1 MMLVLGLLV
10 YFTLDAENKMTA
22 QWSVKS
28 DLKSFCLAASCIR
41 WLVAGAPPPHP
52 GQCSTSHNSASSGEL
67 QSCIAP
73 TQWPQFLWEKSGSG
87 HRVDLDLGMESW
99 RGWGGSLAFLYLYS
113 LRLVPLCDI
122 HRICS
127 SFSVLFLFCHDFP
140 SSVRQNILRTESPV
154 VLYAELEPGWR

>member
-28 DLKSFCLAASCIR
+28 DEKSFCLTASCISG
-41 WLVAGAPPPHP
+41 LAAGAPPPHP
-52 GQCSTSHNSASSGEL
+52 EQCSTSHKSASSGEL
-67 QSCIAP
+67 QSSRAR

-99 RGWGGSLAFLYLYS
+99 RGWWGSLAFLYLYS

-127 SFSVLFLFCHDFP
+127 SFSVLLLFCHDFS
-140 SSVRQNILRTESPV
+140 SSVRQNVLRTESAV
-154 VLYAELEPGWR
+154 VLYAELEPGWS